1 MLWQVQNILV
11 FLKFQIVSNIHFA
24 CFAAFKYWDDII
36 LKPLLINI
44 GI

>member
-1 MLWQVQNILV
+1 MLWQVQYILV
-11 FLKFQIVSNIHFA
+11 FLEFQIVSNSYFA

-36 LKPLLINI
+36 LKQLLINI